1 MQRPRAQARGFLRM
15 MGVLWNDLLA
25 ALALV
30 LVIEGMVPFLNPQ
43 SLRRMLET
51 VSQLD
56 DRTLRITGLVSMLCG
71 VVMLYVVR

>member
-1 MQRPRAQARGFLRM
+1 MDVVWQ
-15 MGVLWNDLLA
+15 DLLA
-25 ALALV
+25 ALALL

-56 DRTLRITGLVSMLCG
+56 DRTLRIAGLVSMLCG
-71 VVMLYVVR
+71 LVMLYIVR

>member
-1 MQRPRAQARGFLRM
+1 M
-15 MGVLWNDLLA
+15 VWTDLLA

-30 LVIEGMVPFLNPQ
+30 LVIEGMVPFINPQ

-56 DRTLRITGLVSMLCG
+56 DRTLRITGLVSMIIG
-71 VVMLYVVR
+71 VIMLYVVR

>member
-1 MQRPRAQARGFLRM
+1 
-15 MGVLWNDLLA
+15 MGVDWQDLLA

-43 SLRRMLET
+43 SLRRLLET

-56 DRTLRITGLVSMLCG
+56 DRTLRITGFINMLCG
-71 VVMLYVVR
+71 VVMLYIVR

>member
-1 MQRPRAQARGFLRM
+1 MDVNWG
-15 MGVLWNDLLA
+15 DLLA

-30 LVIEGMVPFLNPQ
+30 LVIEGIVPFISPP

-56 DRTLRITGLVSMLCG
+56 DRSLRITGLVSMLCG
-71 VVMLYVVR
+71 IGMLYLVR

>member
-1 MQRPRAQARGFLRM
+1 
-15 MGVLWNDLLA
+15 MGVDWQDLLA

-43 SLRRMLET
+43 SLRRLLET

-56 DRTLRITGLVSMLCG
+56 DRTLRITGFISMLCG
-71 VVMLYVVR
+71 VLMLYIVR

>member
-1 MQRPRAQARGFLRM
+1 
-15 MGVLWNDLLA
+15 MGIVWQDLLA
-25 ALALV
+25 ALALL

-56 DRTLRITGLVSMLCG
+56 DRTLRIAGLISMLCG
-71 VVMLYVVR
+71 VVMLYIVR

>member
-1 MQRPRAQARGFLRM
+1 
-15 MGVLWNDLLA
+15 MGVDWQDLLA

-43 SLRRMLET
+43 SVRRLLET

-56 DRTLRITGLVSMLCG
+56 DRTLRITGFISMLCG
-71 VVMLYVVR
+71 VVMLYIVR

>member
-1 MQRPRAQARGFLRM
+1 LT
-15 MGVLWNDLLA
+15 GVLWNDLLA

-71 VVMLYVVR
+71 VVMLYIVR

>member
-1 MQRPRAQARGFLRM
+1 MDLN
-15 MGVLWNDLLA
+15 WSDLLA

-30 LVIEGMVPFLNPQ
+30 LVIEGIVPFVNPQ

-56 DRTLRITGLVSMLCG
+56 DRVLRSIGLISMICG
-71 VVMLYVVR
+71 VVLLYLVR